1 MCEEGIGKGPPNVPL
16 KTHSRKVGRG
26 YWLHA
31 SAASPP
37 PACAR
42 TDWRPT
48 GPCPRPAKC
57 QHIRKG
63 AGTYL
68 PPRGR
73 AFEKTFPI
81 DNNKFTVPFSS
92 LSLYVHDSFPPNDN
106 MLYTWVTCL
115 GYVQLLDYVMMPNS
129 PCQMQ
134 NHLSALQ

>member
-81 DNNKFTVPFSS
+81 DNNKLTVPFSF
-92 LSLYVHDSFPPNDN
+92 LFMFMTVF
-106 MLYTWVTCL
+106 
-115 GYVQLLDYVMMPNS
+115 LLMTTR
-129 PCQMQ
+129 CTRG
-134 NHLSALQ
+134 